1 MDFEAELEKFQPSL
15 DIEKAEDAIT
25 GTSIMDV
32 TDLIHA
38 LTKESVGKKTEEI
51 ADNTVEWVEGV

>member
-25 GTSIMDV
+25 GNSIMDV
-32 TDLIHA
+32 TDLVHVI
-38 LTKESVGKKTEEI
+38 LQGTETKRKEEI

>member
-15 DIEKAEDAIT
+15 DIERAEDAIT
-25 GTSIMDV
+25 GKSIMDV

-38 LTKESVGKKTEEI
+38 IMQEPGGRKKEEI

>member
-15 DIEKAEDAIT
+15 DIERAENAIT
-25 GTSIMDV
+25 GKSIMDV

-38 LTKESVGKKTEEI
+38 IVQNTEERKKEEI
-51 ADNTVEWVEGV
+51 GDNTVEWVEGV